1 MNKNTKRFLSLAL
14 ASTIVAGVP
23 ATVAHAEDTS
33 VEALEEAATNTENYI
48 VKDGATICPNCGA
61 ELTYEN
67 FYFQTYDKRLFICHQ
82 CLPRFLLCFDYD

>member
-1 MNKNTKRFLSLAL
+1 MEIKKLPYTLLPY
-14 ASTIVAGVP
+14 TP
-23 ATVAHAEDTS
+23 TDY
-33 VEALEEAATNTENYI
+33 YI

-67 FYFQTYDKRLFICHQ
+67 FYFQTNDKRLFICHQ